1 MLGSM
6 RLIGA
11 AAGVALASYATAADI
26 TIREH
31 LSNDT
36 LLTLGTYSFE
46 GGKTLN
52 LTVGIGSGAFRGPN
66 DPGNVIWTIG
76 DRGPNFTCGEAK
88 NVSGVTPKTCGEVK
102 NGRVYPVPA
111 YSPSIYRMMLLD
123 DATFR
128 VTDVITLKDRDGR
141 PLNGM
146 PNPLKVATTET
157 PLDGTGKQLQQDVHG
172 IDAEGIVRLSDGTFW
187 IGDENGPSMAYFS
200 AEGRMI
206 ARHVPRGTEGD
217 YAGARYEVVGSL
229 PAILAK
235 RQANRG
241 IESMAISPDERFL
254 YFIVQNPLA
263 NPDAA
268 AFRQARNVR
277 LFKIERATMKIAG
290 EYVYVMDDPRSFRR
304 DPSDVNSDPRISEL
318 MAVGL
323 DRLIVLERTE
333 QTTKLHEI
341 ELTGATDIS
350 GSKWDD
356 DGDQAHAGA
365 ERRRG
370 GRHHAGQE
378 NAPLRHCRVPQDRR
392 QDRGHGAARRW
403 RPRDHQRRR
412 LRHFRRAHA
421 DRTGA
426 RNRHRAALTI
436 SRLACRRI
444 GTHSTAMPPYVPKY
458 VRPEDAAQSRAQ
470 LIRRLIWIAAA
481 IPLLFMFFAFAYSD
495 QAPTGLRNAVIA
507 LDRSLGFPI
516 IGLLGMI
523 LG

>member
-1 MLGSM
+1 MLSSM

-11 AAGVALASYATAADI
+11 AAGAALASYAAAADI

-66 DPGNVIWTIG
+66 DPANVIWTLG

-102 NGRVYPVPA
+102 NGRVYPVPS
-111 YSPSIYRMMLLD
+111 YSPSIYRVMLLD
-123 DATFR
+123 DGTFR

-157 PLDGTGKQLQQDVHG
+157 PLDGTGKPLQQDVHG

-187 IGDENGPSMAYFS
+187 IGDENGPSMAHFS

-254 YFIVQNPLA
+254 YFIMQNPLA

-277 LFKIERATMKIAG
+277 LFKIERATMKVAG
-290 EYVYVMDDPRSFRR
+290 EYVYVMDDPQKLPARSVRREQRSAHQRTDGGRPRPADRAGTHRADHQAARNRARRR
-304 DPSDVNSDPRISEL
+304 D
-318 MAVGL
+318 
-323 DRLIVLERTE
+323 
-333 QTTKLHEI
+333 
-341 ELTGATDIS
+341 
-350 GSKWDD
+350 
-356 DGDQAHAGA
+356 
-365 ERRRG
+365 
-370 GRHHAGQE
+370 
-378 NAPLRHCRVPQDRR
+378 
-392 QDRGHGAARRW
+392 
-403 RPRDHQRRR
+403 
-412 LRHFRRAHA
+412 RHFRQQVGRRRRPSRRWSRATWRRPA
-421 DRTGA
+421 SLRSRRRCASTPPSSPRSSARPRAWRCSAMAPSRSSTTTTSAFPAGA
-426 RNRHRAALTI
+426 RRSSWCAEPASRGANDQPSCVPADSARILPPCRLMFRNTSARRMPRKAA
-436 SRLACRRI
+436 
-444 GTHSTAMPPYVPKY
+444 
-458 VRPEDAAQSRAQ
+458 
-470 LIRRLIWIAAA
+470 
-481 IPLLFMFFAFAYSD
+481 
-495 QAPTGLRNAVIA
+495 
-507 LDRSLGFPI
+507 RS
-516 IGLLGMI
+516 
-523 LG
+523 